1 MRDLRRR
8 DRVRCVLRRAE
19 VVVSYSIGHTL
30 ITPLPD
36 GRVSY
41 TPCRHCGD
49 PCRGHSMAGR
59 IEMQEVPVGAW
70 CRTCGAE
77 CPRAQCDACR
87 ADGAALAL
95 ERSACGHLVAEIEGR
110 EGSTRWC
117 AGCEREA
124 RVREEAVEA
133 AARVA
138 EDACD
143 DPPWAIAERIR
154 ALAGDRPR

>member
-1 MRDLRRR
+1 M
-8 DRVRCVLRRAE
+8 
-19 VVVSYSIGHTL
+19 SYNIGHTL
-30 ITPLPD
+30 VTPLPD

-41 TPCRHCGD
+41 APCRYCGD
-49 PCRGHSMAGR
+49 PCHGHPPLGK
-59 IEMQEVPVGAW
+59 VGEPPSIPK
-70 CRTCGAE
+70 CRTCGTA
-77 CPRAQCDACR
+77 CQPPQCDSCR
-87 ADGAALAL
+87 ADGASIAS
-95 ERSACGHLVAEIEGR
+95 ERSPCGHLVAEIEGR

-124 RVREEAVEA
+124 RVREAAVEA
-133 AARVA
+133 AAQVA

>member
-1 MRDLRRR
+1 M
-8 DRVRCVLRRAE
+8 
-19 VVVSYSIGHTL
+19 SYSIGHTL
-30 ITPLPD
+30 VEPLPD
-36 GRVSY
+36 GRVRY
-41 TPCRHCGD
+41 TPCRHCGED
-49 PCRGHSMAGR
+49 CHGHAVDT
-59 IEMQEVPVGAW
+59 QEVSAGAW
-70 CRTCGAE
+70 CRTCGEAFAV
-77 CPRAQCDACR
+77 AQCDACR
-87 ADGAALAL
+87 ADGAALAQ
-95 ERSACGHLVAEIEGR
+95 ERSPCGHLLAEVEGR
-110 EGSTRWC
+110 EGGTRWC

>member
-1 MRDLRRR
+1 M
-8 DRVRCVLRRAE
+8 
-19 VVVSYSIGHTL
+19 SYSIGHTL

-41 TPCRHCGD
+41 TPCRHCGED
-49 PCRGHSMAGR
+49 CHGHAVDT
-59 IEMQEVPVGAW
+59 QEVSAGAW
-70 CRTCGAE
+70 CRTCGEAFAV
-77 CPRAQCDACR
+77 AQCDACR
-87 ADGAALAL
+87 ADGAALAQ
-95 ERSACGHLVAEIEGR
+95 ERSPCGHLLAEVEGR
-110 EGSTRWC
+110 EGGTRWC

>member
-1 MRDLRRR
+1 MIPSEYELAHNDPERDSLERLEREWAAE
-8 DRVRCVLRRAE
+8 DATPGGVDEVRYDGLVFRNPCVE
-19 VVVSYSIGHTL
+19 
-30 ITPLPD
+30 
-36 GRVSY
+36 
-41 TPCRHCGD
+41 CGD
-49 PCRGHSMAGR
+49 VCQGHGGFLR
-59 IEMQEVPVGAW
+59 
-70 CRTCGAE
+70 
-77 CPRAQCDACR
+77 D
-87 ADGAALAL
+87 ADGASIAS
-95 ERSACGHLVAEIEGR
+95 ERSPCGHLVAEIKGR
-110 EGSTRWC
+110 EGGTRWC